1 MKSTIKKAVKGT
13 MKLSVGTLVLL
24 MLSVAAFSQDPGGG
38 PDGPPPAVPFDDYLN
53 LILLAIG
60 IFFSLYAI
68 MKWRISVVQ
77 QS

>member
-38 PDGPPPAVPFDDYLN
+38 PDGPPPAVPFDDYL
-53 LILLAIG
+53 LVILGVVG
-60 IFFSLYAI
+60 IIFTYFFLKS
-68 MKWRISVVQ
+68 KQNRIVSN
-77 QS
+77 